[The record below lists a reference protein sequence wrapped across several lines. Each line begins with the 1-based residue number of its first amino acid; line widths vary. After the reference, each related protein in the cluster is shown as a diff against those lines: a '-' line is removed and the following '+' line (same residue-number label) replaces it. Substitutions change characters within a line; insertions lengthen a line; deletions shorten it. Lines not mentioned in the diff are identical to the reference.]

1 MWFEV
6 AVISTLVALGHI
18 FFGHFEERT
27 PRWRLVLKL
36 VVAIALGVAVSGFMG
51 RTAFWVL
58 LVLMA
63 LPAVYI
69 HGWWLPS
76 KGINGWSGEPKAR
89 YYALRGWPYPGAGA
103 SHVDAPPESGSKG
116 GSGQ

>member
-36 VVAIALGVAVSGFMG
+36 VIAIALGVTVSAFMG

-58 LVLMA
+58 LAVMA
-63 LPAVYI
+63 LPMVYI
-69 HGWWLPS
+69 HGWSLPS
-76 KGINGWSGEPKAR
+76 KGINGWTGEPKEK
-89 YYALRGWPYPGAGA
+89 YYALRGWAEA
-103 SHVDAPPESGSKG
+103 SRRQTHAESSEKR
-116 GSGQ
+116 QA